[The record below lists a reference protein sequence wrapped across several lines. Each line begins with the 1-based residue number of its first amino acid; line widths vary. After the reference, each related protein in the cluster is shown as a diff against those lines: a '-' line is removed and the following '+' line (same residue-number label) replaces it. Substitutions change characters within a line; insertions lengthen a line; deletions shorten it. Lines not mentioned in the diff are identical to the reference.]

1 MMHGIYSRLTSA
13 RQASTTELETR
24 RRKKSGDALGNA
36 EVSLQ
41 CCRGGKGRWGW
52 EEGLTTG
59 GAAGASE
66 RAKTAAREAF
76 EAWQA
81 RNRLPAE
88 TDEDL
93 LRPIPP
99 PLEFEVDSPHL
110 LDDDMREV
118 LEMAEVRL
126 NRFLPFFTRI
136 FCTAAPIYLS
146 LLSVIAFFLFTISL
160 WQSLL

>member
-1 MMHGIYSRLTSA
+1 MCKA
-13 RQASTTELETR
+13 
-24 RRKKSGDALGNA
+24 A
-36 EVSLQ
+36 EE
-41 CCRGGKGRWGW
+41 GKGDGDGKK
-52 EEGLTTG
+52 EKDSGLTKG

-99 PLEFEVDSPHL
+99 PLEFEIDSPHL

-118 LEMAEVRL
+118 LEMSEVRL
-126 NRFLPFFTRI
+126 NRILPFFERI
-136 FCTAAPIYLS
+136 FCTAAPVYLS
-146 LLSVIAFFLFTISL
+146 LLSVINFVLCTISL
-160 WQSLL
+160 WQNLL